1 MTPGGTLPT
10 GWTWPRHPPRRPDL
24 TTRPTPASRHHP
36 REPLNGAPFEGAPPP
51 AARRKRRGPVRTVG
65 IAALALVA
73 GAGGGWAA
81 SSLTDH
87 GTTTVVTAPH
97 DLRSPAARPW
107 RQAPPSPASAST
119 VAAVLQGRRAFGRVD
134 HDQITERRGPF
145 TSTGEAAGTGIVLS
159 TDGEVLT
166 NAHVVEGATSISV
179 TVPGDSTA
187 RSATV
192 VGTDTANDIA
202 LLRLTDTSGL
212 VAAPLGDSTSL
223 NVGDDVVAIGNA
235 LALEGGPTVT
245 RGIVSALNRTIED
258 ESGSLSGLIQTDAAI
273 SSGNSGGPLVNAAGP
288 GRRPQHGRGH
298 EQPERVGREHRVRH
312 PDQPGASECRPGSA
326 PAAA

>member
-1 MTPGGTLPT
+1 MTVELFPPLEEPASADPT
-10 GWTWPRHPPRRPDL
+10 HL
-24 TTRPTPASRHHP
+24 TPANERWGNPVDWMDLAPPPAAPPPSHDPPDADGPPPP
-36 REPLNGAPFEGAPPP
+36 REPLDGAPLEGAPPP

-87 GTTTVVTAPH
+87 GTTTVVTATQTTATAQA
-97 DLRSPAARPW
+97 LATNAAFSGQRL
-107 RQAPPSPASAST
+107 T
-119 VAAVLQGRRAFGRVD
+119 VAAVLQAVEPSVVSITT
-134 HDQITERRGPF
+134 QITQRRGPF

-159 TDGEVLT
+159 ADGEVLT

-212 VAAPLGDSTSL
+212 VAA
-223 NVGDDVVAIGNA
+223 
-235 LALEGGPTVT
+235 
-245 RGIVSALNRTIED
+245 
-258 ESGSLSGLIQTDAAI
+258 
-273 SSGNSGGPLVNAAGP
+273 AAG
-288 GRRPQHGRGH
+288 QLD
-298 EQPERVGREHRVRH
+298 QPERG
-312 PDQPGASECRPGSA
+312 
-326 PAAA
+326 